1 MRRHRLEVLALTI
14 ILASAAAVAAQS
26 QESPRTRVRTHAGSG
41 TVIVTNG
48 EHTDTMRLGERRGR
62 LGITVDMRPDASRD
76 SIGARVAGITTPN
89 SAAARA
95 GVQVGDIV
103 TRFNG
108 TPLGVTG
115 RAGEEGQPRILIN
128 GEQLEEDR
136 SRPAMRL
143 INLASRLNAGD
154 TVRLDLKRGTQN
166 VNATLVAGESDM
178 DMMVEHMSTLGEF
191 GGRMRMPGGDGPMMP
206 FMQGMEGPRTL
217 VLGGPISDLE
227 LASLTS
233 SWLPSP
239 RAGVPL
245 FQLTSLTSNSQLVT
259 FLTPLPREHA
269 HEGAE

>member
-108 TPLGVTG
+108 TPLGVT
-115 RAGEEGQPRILIN
+115 
-128 GEQLEEDR
+128 
-136 SRPAMRL
+136 
-143 INLASRLNAGD
+143 
-154 TVRLDLKRGTQN
+154 
-166 VNATLVAGESDM
+166 
-178 DMMVEHMSTLGEF
+178 
-191 GGRMRMPGGDGPMMP
+191 
-206 FMQGMEGPRTL
+206 
-217 VLGGPISDLE
+217 
-227 LASLTS
+227 
-233 SWLPSP
+233 
-239 RAGVPL
+239 
-245 FQLTSLTSNSQLVT
+245 
-259 FLTPLPREHA
+259 
-269 HEGAE
+269 